1 MCSLPPFFRKKNV
14 SFVKNFGTCPTVFP
28 LFITAMEYLS
38 STKAPCL
45 ASGAVANL
53 TQFQQSFESGKY
65 YIPWNNIKHWKQE
78 FLNPW
83 QAVLLLM
90 NLPFLSFA
98 LSATFREFR
107 TTVEICNAMQCYQWK
122 TFECLFECIDLNCIS
137 MFRDIH
143 TIFPI
148 FTHIFVYNF
157 VAKWQLKLTCLVILV
172 KLLLEKENCNQI

>member
-1 MCSLPPFFRKKNV
+1 MSNSFSVVYNRDGVSIYPPQELHVLFQGQWSISL
-14 SFVKNFGTCPTVFP
+14 
-28 LFITAMEYLS
+28 
-38 STKAPCL
+38 
-45 ASGAVANL
+45 
-53 TQFQQSFESGKY
+53 QFQHFFEFGKY
-65 YIPWNNIKHWKQE
+65 CIPWNNIKHWKQE

-83 QAVLLLM
+83 QAVLQLINLLY
-90 NLPFLSFA
+90 LSFA

-137 MFRDIH
+137 MFRDIQ

-148 FTHIFVYNF
+148 LKHIFAYNF
-157 VAKWQLKLTCLVILV
+157 VAKWQLKLTWLVILV